1 MIPWSAMVMN
11 WNSNQCLVALQTPE
25 EPPPATQ
32 ALAPG
37 AFSSTP
43 GSASLH
49 SMGSQPS
56 HPPLRP
62 EALPAG
68 TAPGPGTDAGGVLR
82 GVGGFG
88 GTGGVGGLGTMAGS
102 GALTGL
108 GGFGELGRRGE
119 ATQGAGVTL
128 PPDRRFWLEFHEAVG
143 LTPEQFRDLI
153 SQRDQVK
160 EAIGEMRHQVR
171 EGPM

>member
-1 MIPWSAMVMN
+1 
-11 WNSNQCLVALQTPE
+11 
-25 EPPPATQ
+25 
-32 ALAPG
+32 
-37 AFSSTP
+37 
-43 GSASLH
+43 
-49 SMGSQPS
+49 
-56 HPPLRP
+56 
-62 EALPAG
+62 
-68 TAPGPGTDAGGVLR
+68 
-82 GVGGFG
+82 
-88 GTGGVGGLGTMAGS
+88 MAGS

-108 GGFGELGRRGE
+108 GGFGELGGRGE
-119 ATQGAGVTL
+119 ATQGAGVAL